1 MQNESLKRHN
11 RDKDGTIE
19 TLSTRVS
26 VLSDQL
32 DEVRRNQTKLSDDV
46 SEVCEEMQYLTNAVE
61 EGFQKIADMMAQHK

>member
-1 MQNESLKRHN
+1 M
-11 RDKDGTIE
+11 
-19 TLSTRVS
+19 S